1 VQHLVQLYENNYK
14 ISVGKFVKCGCCCFV
29 SWVLLLRGGGRGR
42 ERETKLQQLFH
53 RNWNIG
59 FQTSEKEPKVRD
71 EPAVK
76 PSSQKVEAEEPVV

>member
-1 VQHLVQLYENNYK
+1 M
-14 ISVGKFVKCGCCCFV
+14 
-29 SWVLLLRGGGRGR
+29 WVLLFCFMGFVVAGGGGRGR